1 MDSKTVIAPLQ
12 SPIEI
17 KKEKRQGPLKWY
29 DWVCIAFV
37 VIGVVFFMLHQN
49 YDASQKIAS
58 DVWGQL
64 GDFIGGI
71 LGTFIAYIGIR
82 LLVETLNAQ
91 RDANETALKTY
102 EDNKKVFILQ
112 QFDGNFNTLLKL
124 YEETIESYSADT
136 SKRGREEMH
145 NFAEKLQKDIN
156 PSSESYSKRV
166 LVAAEGFN
174 QNFYIPHRVVAS
186 VHFRTLY
193 QLFQLIRES
202 EIEEEKKVLYAKM
215 LRGRMSED
223 ELLLLRYNCHCSYGK
238 KMQTNINRFNLLK
251 HLPVLSLIEFRK
263 WREKFNEDGF
273 INSLDTEFITL
284 KKRIKD
290 LLISQE
296 DDGKSMVFSDRYCL
310 YLKTNPEKKELNIEL
325 VENTKKTSSK
335 TIDRVFDSCSQEEL
349 KQLFYDFLYETFVG
363 SNFGV
368 FNSFDNLQIKNS
380 HETTDEGLRKLKI
393 AVKNTNGYVL
403 TMHVRQNDDPK
414 S

>member
-1 MDSKTVIAPLQ
+1 MDSKTVIAPPQ
-12 SPIEI
+12 SPIEK
-17 KKEKRQGPLKWY
+17 KKEKRQWPLKWY
-29 DWVCIAFV
+29 DWVCISFV
-37 VIGVVFFMLHQN
+37 LIGVVFFMLHQN

-58 DVWGQL
+58 DVWGH
-64 GDFIGGI
+64 
-71 LGTFIAYIGIR
+71 IGIR

-91 RDANETALKTY
+91 RDANDTASKTY
-102 EDNKKVFILQ
+102 DDNKKVFIQQ
-112 QFDGNFNTLLKL
+112 QFDGNFNTLLRL
-124 YEETIESYSADT
+124 YEETIESYSANT
-136 SKRGREEMH
+136 SQRGREEMH
-145 NFAEKLQKDIN
+145 NFAENLQKDIN
-156 PSSESYSKRV
+156 STDKSYSGRV
-166 LVAAEGFN
+166 STAAEGFN
-174 QNFYIPHRVVAS
+174 QKFYIPHRVVAS

-193 QLFQLIRES
+193 QLFQLIRDS
-202 EIEEEKKVLYAKM
+202 DIEEEKKVLYAKM

-263 WREKFNEDGF
+263 WREKFNENDF
-273 INSLDTEFITL
+273 TNSLDTEFITL
-284 KKRIKD
+284 KKRIKN

-296 DDGKSMVFSDRYCL
+296 NNKDSIIYSDRYSI

-325 VENTKKTSSK
+325 VKNTKETSSK
-335 TIDRVFDSCSQEEL
+335 TIDKVFDSCSQEEL

-368 FNSFDNLQIKNS
+368 FNNFDNLQIKNS
-380 HETTDEGLRKLKI
+380 HETTDEGLHKLKI
-393 AVKNTNGYVL
+393 VVNNTNGYVL

>member
-1 MDSKTVIAPLQ
+1 MDGKTIINSPE
-12 SPIEI
+12 SPIEQ
-17 KKEKRQGPLKWY
+17 KKEKRQWPLKWY

-37 VIGVVFFMLHQN
+37 LVGVIFFMLHQN

-91 RDANETALKTY
+91 RDANDTASKTY
-102 EDNKKVFILQ
+102 EDNKKVFIQQ

-136 SKRGREEMH
+136 SKRGREELH
-145 NFAEKLQKDIN
+145 SYAEKLKKDIS
-156 PSSESYSKRV
+156 PTEESYSERV
-166 LVAAEGFN
+166 SVAAEGFN

-263 WREKFNEDGF
+263 WRGKFNEDGF
-273 INSLDTEFITL
+273 INSLDTEFIAL
-284 KKRIKD
+284 KKQIKN

-296 DDGKSMVFSDRYCL
+296 NNEDIIVFSDRYNL
-310 YLKTNPEKKELNIEL
+310 YLKTNLEKKELYIEL
-325 VENTKKTSSK
+325 VKNSKKASSK
-335 TIDRVFDSCSQEEL
+335 TIDRVFDSCTMDEL
-349 KQLFYDFLYETFVG
+349 TQLFYDFLYETFVS

-368 FNSFDNLQIKNS
+368 FNTFDNLQIKNS
-380 HETTDEGLRKLKI
+380 HETTDDGLHKLKI
-393 AVKNTNGYVL
+393 VVNNTNGYVL